1 MRFLRVLCKANPYF
15 LRPVAAYKERYSP
28 HFILRFMKITLK
40 PLNRQVVVIT
50 GASSGIGL
58 VTARMAAK
66 AGAKLVLA
74 ARNEEALQR
83 LAQEIRSQGGQAI
96 AVAADVGDEDDVLRI
111 AEAAISEF
119 NTFDTWVNNAG
130 VSIFGHCEEVS
141 IADMRR
147 MFDTVYWGAV
157 YGSRVAVKH
166 FKERGEAGALINIGS
181 FFGDRATPVQSTY
194 CTAKHALHGW
204 TDALRMELE
213 MEKAPVSVTLIHPG
227 RIDTPYNEH
236 AQSYYQHQVAHR
248 GMVYPPS
255 AVAEAILFAA
265 EHPKRDMYVGAQAK
279 VLKMLGDFAP
289 RFMDKLME
297 VITDPGQIDPDR
309 PSRNPQT
316 SALYKAGYGLHE
328 HGSHRGWFRSGS
340 IYVKVQK
347 HPLLATAAVAGL
359 GLALRALSKARRP
372 AAGSPSP
379 ATAPNRTPAERPL
392 ADTAPASAASASSS
406 SVANKLAQPDVE
418 IVELIVLTDAEE

>member
-1 MRFLRVLCKANPYF
+1 
-15 LRPVAAYKERYSP
+15 
-28 HFILRFMKITLK
+28 MKITLK
-40 PLNRQVVVIT
+40 PLDQQVMVIT

-58 VTARMAAK
+58 VTARLAAK
-66 AGAKLVLA
+66 AGARLVLA
-74 ARNEEALQR
+74 ARNEAALQQ
-83 LAQEIRSQGGQAI
+83 LAQEIRRQGGQAL

-111 AEAAISEF
+111 AEAAITEF
-119 NTFDTWVNNAG
+119 GTFDTWVNNAG

-157 YGSRVAVKH
+157 YGSRAAVAH
-166 FKERGEAGALINIGS
+166 FRQRGEAGALINIGS

-204 TDALRMELE
+204 TNALRMELE

-265 EHPKRDMYVGAQAK
+265 AHPKRDMYVGFQAK
-279 VLKMLGDFAP
+279 VLKMVGDVAP
-289 RFMDKLME
+289 RFLDKLME
-297 VITDPGQIDPDR
+297 VVTVPGQVDPQPPLAQCRNQR
-309 PSRNPQT
+309 PLQSWLRPARARLAPRLVSLGQHLRK
-316 SALYKAGYGLHE
+316 SAEA
-328 HGSHRGWFRSGS
+328 
-340 IYVKVQK
+340 
-347 HPLLATAAVAGL
+347 
-359 GLALRALSKARRP
+359 P
-372 AAGSPSP
+372 AAGHRRRGRPGASP
-379 ATAPNRTPAERPL
+379 ACAEQGPAPRSSQPGCY
-392 ADTAPASAASASSS
+392 ASPHAGR
-406 SVANKLAQPDVE
+406 
-418 IVELIVLTDAEE
+418 

>member
-1 MRFLRVLCKANPYF
+1 
-15 LRPVAAYKERYSP
+15 
-28 HFILRFMKITLK
+28 MKITLK
-40 PLNRQVVVIT
+40 LLAEQVVVIT

-58 VTARMAAK
+58 TTARMAAK
-66 AGAKLVLA
+66 AGARLVLA
-74 ARNEEALQR
+74 ARNEDALRQ
-83 LAQEIRSQGGQAI
+83 LAQEIRRQGGQAL
-96 AVAADVGDEDDVLRI
+96 AVTADVGDEDDVLRI

-119 NTFDTWVNNAG
+119 GTFDTWVNNAG
-130 VSIFGHCEEVS
+130 VSIFGRCEEVA

-166 FKERGEAGALINIGS
+166 FRQRGAAGALINIGS

-204 TDALRMELE
+204 TNALRMELE
-213 MEKAPVSVTLIHPG
+213 MEQAPVSVTLIHPG

-265 EHPKRDMYVGAQAK
+265 AHPKRDMYVGLQAK
-279 VLKMLGDFAP
+279 VLKMVGDVAP
-289 RFMDKLME
+289 RFLDKLME
-297 VITDPGQIDPDR
+297 VVTIPGQVDSNR
-309 PSRNPQT
+309 PSRNAET
-316 SALYKAGYGLHE
+316 GALYKAGYGLHE
-328 HGSHRGWFRSGS
+328 HGSHQGWFRSGS
-340 IYVKVQK
+340 IYVKMQK

-359 GLALRALSKARRP
+359 GLALRAWGKARRP
-372 AAGSPSP
+372 AVLPQPAATPSTLPAASPVAGA
-379 ATAPNRTPAERPL
+379 ATAPEPEI
-392 ADTAPASAASASSS
+392 
-406 SVANKLAQPDVE
+406 DV
-418 IVELIVLTDAEE
+418 VELILLTDNEE

>member
-1 MRFLRVLCKANPYF
+1 
-15 LRPVAAYKERYSP
+15 
-28 HFILRFMKITLK
+28 MKITLK
-40 PLNRQVVVIT
+40 PLGQQVVVIT

-58 VTARMAAK
+58 VTARLAAK
-66 AGAKLVLA
+66 AGARLVLA
-74 ARNEEALQR
+74 ARNEDALQQ

-96 AVAADVGDEDDVLRI
+96 AVTADVGDEEDVLRI
-111 AEAAISEF
+111 AAAAITEF
-119 NTFDTWVNNAG
+119 DTFDTWVNNAG

-157 YGSRVAVKH
+157 YGSRVAVAH
-166 FKERGEAGALINIGS
+166 FRQRGVAGALINIGS

-248 GMVYPPS
+248 GMVYPPE

-265 EHPKRDMYVGAQAK
+265 AHPKRDMYVGFQAK
-279 VLKMLGDFAP
+279 VLKMLGDLAP

-297 VITDPGQIDPDR
+297 VVTDPGQIDPDR
-309 PSRNPQT
+309 PSHNAET
-316 SALYKAGYGLHE
+316 SALYKAGFGLRE
-328 HGSHRGWFRSGS
+328 RGSHEGWFRSGS

-347 HPLLATAAVAGL
+347 HPLLAAAAVVGL
-359 GLALRALSKARRP
+359 GLAIGALRQSRQPARP
-372 AAGSPSP
+372 AARIGAPASSPGAAP
-379 ATAPNRTPAERPL
+379 AATAPAAPQPAEGL
-392 ADTAPASAASASSS
+392 EEMIILTELEAS
-406 SVANKLAQPDVE
+406 
-418 IVELIVLTDAEE
+418 